1 MLAVP
6 NFRANRCVR
15 YRYAYS
21 ECNHCAEACP
31 HEAIRLFDAGV
42 EVLADHCQS
51 CALCVAVCPTDALT
65 EKSVFSDSL
74 LKIAADKKQMTIAC
88 APSAAKGD
96 AIVPCLGAVNAL
108 VLADFARRG
117 IALQLAGSWHCAE
130 CAHAARGPELIE
142 MNLAARDILC
152 GVERG
157 DEAEWAAIAVQE
169 AESAKPD
176 KGSDEHAA
184 ARRHLFRRMVS
195 HGVEAVNEAMEAP
208 PPPPLKAIRA
218 APPFLPERKALLNG
232 LYDAPVEEP
241 VRVARHPAIPAENW
255 VVAQGCTNCEA
266 CVRVCPTGAMQLLE
280 DNNAWRLV
288 LLTERCVACDAC
300 VEVCQPKVLRQRDAD
315 SVVVSKQ
322 KGRLLRTVPRKRCTS
337 CDRLFATEG
346 DATVCQTC
354 VTDDEDF
361 GQIFG

>member
-1 MLAVP
+1 MLALP

-31 HEAIRLFDAGV
+31 HEAIRLFDAGA
-42 EVLADHCQS
+42 EVLADHCRG
-51 CALCVAVCPTDALT
+51 CALCVVVCPTDALT
-65 EKSVFSDSL
+65 EKSVSSDSL

-130 CAHAARGPELIE
+130 CAHAVRGSELIE
-142 MNLAARDILC
+142 INLAVRNILC
-152 GVERG
+152 GVKRG
-157 DEAEWAAIAVQE
+157 DEAEWAAITMHE
-169 AESAKPD
+169 AESAKPA

-184 ARRHLFRRMVS
+184 SRRHLFRRMVS
-195 HGVEAVNEAMEAP
+195 HGIEAVNEAIEAP
-208 PPPPLKAIRA
+208 PPPPLKVIRA
-218 APPFLPERKALLNG
+218 AAPFLPERKALLND
-232 LYDAPVEEP
+232 LYDAPIEEP
-241 VRVARHPAIPAENW
+241 VRVTRHPAIPAENW

-266 CVRVCPTGAMQLLE
+266 CVRVCPTGALQLLE

-288 LLTERCVACDAC
+288 LLPERCVACDAC
-300 VEVCQPKVLRQRDAD
+300 VEVCQPKVLRPRDAD

-322 KGRLLRTVPRKRCTS
+322 KARLLRSVSKKRCTG
-337 CDRLFATEG
+337 CDRVFVTEEVSP
-346 DATVCQTC
+346 VCPIC
-354 VTDDEDF
+354 ITDDEDF
-361 GQIFG
+361 AGIFS